1 MLCCTP
7 WSNAGFLVDARG
19 SGEGG
24 GPLMVTPKVEMH
36 SQPIAIDDVVGTIA
50 VLRRGAVG

>member
-1 MLCCTP
+1 
-7 WSNAGFLVDARG
+7 
-19 SGEGG
+19 
-24 GPLMVTPKVEMH
+24 MVTPKVEMH